1 MEITQVYNLTNTIY
15 TEITGKSGIVAE
27 DLSNVVDIGKEIFGA
42 TSVDKYTGSL
52 IDHIGRMVFVDRP
65 YKGIAPSVVMDA
77 WEYGAVLEKVQMD
90 TPTASENASWG
101 LTDKQSY
108 DPNIFY
114 KPVISAKFFN
124 QRTTFEVDMSIT
136 DIQVKS
142 AFDNAT
148 QLNAFYSM
156 IYTAIERAITA
167 RTDALVLRAIN
178 NMSAQTLNSEY
189 PDKQYTTKSGVRAVN
204 LLKLYNDE
212 FSASLTPAQAV
223 TNPEFTRYAVFTM
236 LNYIDRLKS
245 LSTLFNVG
253 GKERFTSPEYLTTVM
268 LSSFKNA
275 ADVYLQS
282 TTFNERYTALPN
294 ADTVPY
300 WQGSGTDYSFDS
312 VSKIHVN
319 IKDGEGTTEEITAGG
334 ILAVMFD
341 RWALGVSNFNR
352 RITTNYNPKGEFTNN
367 FYKQDAGYFNDLNE
381 NFVVFFVA

>member
-1 MEITQVYNLTNTIY
+1 MEMTQVYNLTNTIY

-90 TPTASENASWG
+90 APAASENASWG

-189 PDKQYTTKSGVRAVN
+189 PEKDYATKSGVRAVN

-212 FSASLTPAQAV
+212 FKAKLTPAQAG
-223 TNPEFTRYAVFTM
+223 TNPEFTRFAVFTM

-253 GKERFTSPEYLTTVM
+253 GKERFTTPEYLTTVM

-312 VSKIHVN
+312 VSNIHVN
-319 IKDGEGTTEEITAGG
+319 IKDGEGKTEEVSAGG

>member
-1 MEITQVYNLTNTIY
+1 MEMTQVYNLTNTIY

-42 TSVDKYTGSL
+42 TSVDKYAGSL

-178 NMSAQTLNSEY
+178 NMSAQTLNSDY
-189 PDKQYTTKSGVRAVN
+189 PEKDYTTKSGVRAVN
-204 LLKLYNDE
+204 LL
-212 FSASLTPAQAV
+212 
-223 TNPEFTRYAVFTM
+223 
-236 LNYIDRLKS
+236 
-245 LSTLFNVG
+245 
-253 GKERFTSPEYLTTVM
+253 
-268 LSSFKNA
+268 
-275 ADVYLQS
+275 
-282 TTFNERYTALPN
+282 
-294 ADTVPY
+294 
-300 WQGSGTDYSFDS
+300 
-312 VSKIHVN
+312 
-319 IKDGEGTTEEITAGG
+319 
-334 ILAVMFD
+334 
-341 RWALGVSNFNR
+341 
-352 RITTNYNPKGEFTNN
+352 
-367 FYKQDAGYFNDLNE
+367 
-381 NFVVFFVA
+381 

>member
-1 MEITQVYNLTNTIY
+1 
-15 TEITGKSGIVAE
+15 
-27 DLSNVVDIGKEIFGA
+27 
-42 TSVDKYTGSL
+42 
-52 IDHIGRMVFVDRP
+52 
-65 YKGIAPSVVMDA
+65 
-77 WEYGAVLEKVQMD
+77 
-90 TPTASENASWG
+90 
-101 LTDKQSY
+101 
-108 DPNIFY
+108 
-114 KPVISAKFFN
+114 
-124 QRTTFEVDMSIT
+124 
-136 DIQVKS
+136 
-142 AFDNAT
+142 
-148 QLNAFYSM
+148 
-156 IYTAIERAITA
+156 
-167 RTDALVLRAIN
+167 
-178 NMSAQTLNSEY
+178 
-189 PDKQYTTKSGVRAVN
+189 
-204 LLKLYNDE
+204 
-212 FSASLTPAQAV
+212 
-223 TNPEFTRYAVFTM
+223 M

-253 GKERFTSPEYLTTVM
+253 GKERFTTPEYLTTVM

-319 IKDGEGTTEEITAGG
+319 IKDGEGPTVEVTAGG